1 MKKKQIQRARVFSED
16 FKKSLVNEYE
26 SGKLSVLELSEL
38 HKITTAVIYR
48 WIYRYSTYQNKS
60 VKVVEMSESSALKV
74 KQLQSRIAELE
85 RIVGQKQLNID
96 FLEKMIDLAKDHYGI
111 DVKKNSATPQSTG
124 FTKTEGQ

>member
-60 VKVVEMSESSALKV
+60 VKVVEMSESSTLKV